1 MSSSNLFGFSLSN
14 MFGGSSKRKS
24 RRQRNRTRHV
34 GSLRS
39 KNNKKKT
46 RKYKMRG
53 G

>member
-1 MSSSNLFGFSLSN
+1 MSSSGLFGFSLSN

-24 RRQRNRTRHV
+24 KRQYNRTRRT

-39 KNNKKKT
+39 KNNRKKT